1 MTLGPLVVKV
11 SYAAP
16 SAGDGAHATY
26 IATRP
31 GTDLT
36 VTVDSIARMV
46 TRDMADDA
54 TYTRYI
60 AERPGVVA
68 DGGAH
73 GLFDENGIPD
83 LASVTA
89 ELAALSHAPLYRVIV
104 SVSRAD
110 AEELGLDSKAQWE
123 RHVRASVDALS
134 AATGIPRENMRWV
147 AAHHNPVAGHPHAH
161 IMLWDRTDSPAFKR
175 VVPQRRAG
183 AGHIP
188 APRLKALRG
197 AFTRE
202 IYGAVREGVYEAKGR
217 ARSEIRMFGTTSLSL
232 AVEERRQ
239 IGAGLSLPAVSGLT
253 RDLDALSR
261 TLPGRGRAAYKYASP
276 ETKAAVDRIVDKL
289 VSAAPI
295 AEQVTAYADAAVEL
309 KRHHTADPDE
319 LASTRVNAEADMRER
334 LAPDVLQAA
343 VSIQILRTGEG
354 IIRTAP
360 LVARNHLL
368 QGAPEP
374 TRVFYARALMTA
386 GIDESTAAT
395 VMVKSCRGDEPLE
408 TTANRIA
415 TVFAEA
421 QPLRPSEWAAWR
433 NENAL
438 PELSAGLQQTAA
450 TLHLLE
456 QVSRHLSP
464 QGPGPAQ
471 EVARIDWG
479 RLGRATR
486 PTGRTDGGRGMTLDP
501 RDGLSS

>member
-16 SAGDGAHATY
+16 SAGDGAHAAY

-36 VTVDSIARMV
+36 ITAESVARMV
-46 TRDMADDA
+46 TRDVADDA

-68 DGGAH
+68 DGGPH
-73 GLFDENGIPD
+73 GLFDENGVPD
-83 LASVTA
+83 LASVTD
-89 ELAALSHAPLYRVIV
+89 ELAALSYAPIYRVIV
-104 SVSRAD
+104 SVGRAD

-147 AAHHNPVAGHPHAH
+147 AAHHNPAAGHPHAH
-161 IMLWDRTDSPAFKR
+161 IMIWDRTDSLAFKR
-175 VVPQRRAG
+175 VIPQRRAG

-239 IGAGLSLPAVSGLT
+239 IGAGLALPTVSSLT

-261 TLPGRGRAAYKYASP
+261 TLPGRGRAAYKYVSP

-295 AEQVTAYADAAVEL
+295 AERVTAYADAAVEL

-319 LASTRVNAEADMRER
+319 LASARATAEADVRAR

-360 LVARNHLL
+360 LVVRKHLL

-386 GIDESTAAT
+386 GVDENTAAT
-395 VMVKSCRGDEPLE
+395 VMVKACRADEPLDA
-408 TTANRIA
+408 TANRIA

-464 QGPGPAQ
+464 QSAPPAQ

>member
-1 MTLGPLVVKV
+1 MTPGPLVIKV

-36 VTVDSIARMV
+36 VTADSIARMV
-46 TRDMADDA
+46 TRDVADDA

-68 DGGAH
+68 DGEAH
-73 GLFDENGIPD
+73 GLFDENGVPD
-83 LASVTA
+83 LASVTD

-104 SVSRAD
+104 SVGRTD

-123 RHVRASVDALS
+123 RHIRASADALS
-134 AATGIPRENMRWV
+134 AATGIPRQNMRWV

-175 VVPQRRAG
+175 VVPQRRGG

-202 IYGAVREGVYEAKGR
+202 IYGAVREGVYEAKDR
-217 ARSEIRMFGTTSLSL
+217 ARSEIRVFGSTSLSL
-232 AVEERRQ
+232 AVEERRR
-239 IGAGLSLPAVSGLT
+239 IGAGLALPAVSGLT
-253 RDLDALSR
+253 RDLEALSR

-276 ETKAAVDRIVDKL
+276 ETKAAVDRIVDNL
-289 VSAAPI
+289 MSAAPI
-295 AEQVTAYADAAVEL
+295 AERVTAYADAAVEL
-309 KRHHTADPDE
+309 KRHHTADHDE
-319 LASTRVNAEADMRER
+319 LASARANAEAEVRAR

-360 LVARNHLL
+360 LVVRNHLL

-386 GIDESTAAT
+386 GIDENTAAT
-395 VMVKSCRGDEPLE
+395 VMVKASRGDEPLDA
-408 TTANRIA
+408 TADRIA
-415 TVFAEA
+415 TVYAEA
-421 QPLRPSEWAAWR
+421 HPLRPSEWAAWR
-433 NENAL
+433 KENGL

-464 QGPGPAQ
+464 QGPRTVQ
-471 EVARIDWG
+471 EVSRIDWG

-486 PTGRTDGGRGMTLDP
+486 PTGRGDGGRGMTLDP

>member
-11 SYAAP
+11 RYATP
-16 SAGDGAHATY
+16 SAKDGAHVEY

-31 GTDLT
+31 GTDLS
-36 VTVDSIARMV
+36 VTPDSLARMV
-46 TRDMADDA
+46 NRDVSDDA

-68 DGGAH
+68 DGEAH
-73 GLFDENGIPD
+73 GLFDEHGVPD
-83 LASVTA
+83 LGSVTNELA
-89 ELAALSHAPLYRVIV
+89 ELTQAPLYRVIV
-104 SVSRAD
+104 SVNRTD

-123 RHVRASVDALS
+123 RHVRSSVGALS
-134 AATGIPRENMRWV
+134 AATGIPRENVRWV
-147 AAHHNPVAGHPHAH
+147 AAHHDPAAGHPHVH
-161 IMLWDRTDSPAFKR
+161 VMVWDKTDSLAYKR
-175 VVPQRRAG
+175 VGPSHG
-183 AGHIP
+183 GSDGHIP

-202 IYGAVREGVYEAKGR
+202 IYGTVREGVYEAKGR
-217 ARSEIRMFGTTSLSL
+217 ARSEVRTFGTTTLSL
-232 AVEERRQ
+232 AVEERRR
-239 IGAGLSLPAVSGLT
+239 IGAGLALPTVSGLT
-253 RDLDALSR
+253 RDLEALSR
-261 TLPGRGRAAYKYASP
+261 TLPGRGRAAYKYVSP

-289 VSAAPI
+289 VSVGPI
-295 AEQVTAYADAAVEL
+295 AERANAYADAAVEL

-319 LASTRVNAEADMRER
+319 LASARAGAEADLRER

-343 VSIQILRTGEG
+343 VDIQLLRMAEG

-368 QGAPEP
+368 EGAPEP
-374 TRVFYARALMTA
+374 NRVFYARALMTA
-386 GIDESTAAT
+386 RIDENTAAG
-395 VMVKSCRGDEPLE
+395 VMVKACRGDEPLDA
-408 TTANRIA
+408 TAARIA

-438 PELSAGLQQTAA
+438 PELSAGLQQSAA

-464 QGPGPAQ
+464 QSSPTAH
-471 EVARIDWG
+471 EIARIDWG

-486 PTGRTDGGRGMTLDP
+486 PKGRTDGGRGMTLDP

>member
-11 SYAAP
+11 RYATP
-16 SAGDGAHATY
+16 SAKDGAHVEY

-31 GTDLT
+31 GTDLS
-36 VTVDSIARMV
+36 VTPDSLARMV
-46 TRDMADDA
+46 NRDVSDDA

-68 DGGAH
+68 DGDAH
-73 GLFDENGIPD
+73 GLFDEHGVPD
-83 LASVTA
+83 LSSVTNELA
-89 ELAALSHAPLYRVIV
+89 ELTQAPLYRVIV
-104 SVSRAD
+104 SVNRAD

-123 RHVRASVDALS
+123 RHVRSSVGAL
-134 AATGIPRENMRWV
+134 ATATGIPRENVRWV
-147 AAHHNPVAGHPHAH
+147 AAHHDPAAGHPHVH
-161 IMLWDRTDSPAFKR
+161 VMVWDKTDSLAYKR
-175 VVPQRRAG
+175 VGPSHG
-183 AGHIP
+183 GSDGHIP
-188 APRLKALRG
+188 APRLKALRR

-202 IYGAVREGVYEAKGR
+202 IYGTVREGVYEAKGR
-217 ARSEIRMFGTTSLSL
+217 ARSDIRTFGTTSLSL
-232 AVEERRQ
+232 AVEERRR
-239 IGAGLSLPAVSGLT
+239 IGAGIAIPMVSGLT
-253 RDLDALSR
+253 RDLEALSR
-261 TLPGRGRAAYKYASP
+261 TLPGRGRAAYKYVSP
-276 ETKAAVDRIVDKL
+276 ETKTAVDRIVDKL
-289 VSAAPI
+289 MSSGPI
-295 AEQVTAYADAAVEL
+295 AERANAYADAAVEL

-319 LASTRVNAEADMRER
+319 LASARAGAEADLRER

-343 VSIQILRTGEG
+343 VNIQLLRMAEG

-368 QGAPEP
+368 EGAPEP
-374 TRVFYARALMTA
+374 NRVFYARALMTA
-386 GIDESTAAT
+386 RIDENTAAS
-395 VMVKSCRGDEPLE
+395 VMVKACRGDEPLDA
-408 TTANRIA
+408 TAARIA
-415 TVFAEA
+415 AVFAEA

-464 QGPGPAQ
+464 QNSRTAQ

-486 PTGRTDGGRGMTLDP
+486 PKGRADGGRGMTLDP

>member
-1 MTLGPLVVKV
+1 VTLGPLVVKV
-11 SYAAP
+11 SYATP
-16 SAGDGAHATY
+16 SAKDGAHVEY

-31 GTDLT
+31 GTDLS
-36 VTVDSIARMV
+36 VTPDSLARMV
-46 TRDMADDA
+46 RRDVSDDA

-68 DGGAH
+68 DGEAH
-73 GLFDENGIPD
+73 GLFDEHGVPD
-83 LASVTA
+83 LASVTSELA
-89 ELAALSHAPLYRVIV
+89 ELTQAPLYRVIV
-104 SVSRAD
+104 SVNRVD
-110 AEELGLDSKAQWE
+110 AEELGLGSKAQWE
-123 RHVRASVDALS
+123 RHVRSSVGALS
-134 AATGIPRENMRWV
+134 TATGIPRENVRWV
-147 AAHHNPVAGHPHAH
+147 AAHHDPVAGHPHVH
-161 IMLWDRTDSPAFKR
+161 VMVWDKTDSLAYKR
-175 VVPQRRAG
+175 VGPSHG
-183 AGHIP
+183 GSDGHIP

-202 IYGAVREGVYEAKGR
+202 IYGAVREGVYERKGR
-217 ARSEIRMFGTTSLSL
+217 ARSDTKTFSTTSLSL
-232 AVEERRQ
+232 AVEERRR
-239 IGAGLSLPAVSGLT
+239 IGAGLALPTVSGLT

-261 TLPGRGRAAYKYASP
+261 TLPGRGRAAYKYVSP

-289 VSAAPI
+289 MSSGPI
-295 AEQVTAYADAAVEL
+295 PERATAYADAAVEL
-309 KRHHTADPDE
+309 KRHHTTDPDE
-319 LASTRVNAEADMRER
+319 LASARANAEAGLRER
-334 LAPDVLQAA
+334 LSPEVLQAA
-343 VSIQILRTGEG
+343 VSIQLLRTAEG

-368 QGAPEP
+368 EGASEP

-386 GIDESTAAT
+386 GIDEKTAAS
-395 VMVKSCRGDEPLE
+395 VMVKACRGDEPIE
-408 TTANRIA
+408 ATATRIGTA
-415 TVFAEA
+415 YAEG
-421 QPLRPSEWAAWR
+421 QPLRPSEWSAWR

-464 QGPGPAQ
+464 PSSASAQ